1 MAPAQKHC
9 GLRLR
14 EISFPVSSSAPSG
27 GGAGKGRARSEAIP
41 IEDENEDEGRGRSP
55 NATRRLASCAPL
67 VIAPRAER
75 TRIFLLAPPL
85 PLIYLPAS
93 RDSGTGW

>member
-27 GGAGKGRARSEAIP
+27 GGAGGGPGKGRARSEAIP
-41 IEDENEDEGRGRSP
+41 IEDENEDEG
-55 NATRRLASCAPL
+55 ADDL
-67 VIAPRAER
+67 R
-75 TRIFLLAPPL
+75 TPPAAWL
-85 PLIYLPAS
+85 PVHH
-93 RDSGTGW
+93 W